1 MHVLGLVLGLT
12 LLLVAVVI
20 VLIVKLSSARELVN
34 VSEDIVALGWAQVAP
49 DDAGWRAFTALA
61 STGSTGTA
69 RAVEGVAAAVEGLAA
84 VERVEEEQESTFGQG
99 YRDTSAPHPRFLVI
113 GTRTLRSTTARKS
126 HHSETAELWIGEARA
141 MPAAEAGAAYD
152 VMAEMRPIMEGPLAD
167 RVRSVIKS
175 RPEIVR
181 ELAPVVHVGPQA
193 WVLVSPVARG
203 GRHLGLLIET
213 AKELSQAF
221 SSGAIS

>member
-49 DDAGWRAFTALA
+49 EDAGWRAFTALA
-61 STGSTGTA
+61 STTSTGPA
-69 RAVEGVAAAVEGLAA
+69 RTVDDVVD
-84 VERVEEEQESTFGQG
+84 ERQESMFGQG
-99 YRDTSAPHPRFLVI
+99 YCDRAAPHPRFL
-113 GTRTLRSTTARKS
+113 TLGIR
-126 HHSETAELWIGEARA
+126 TAELWIGEART
-141 MPAAEAGAAYD
+141 MPVAEAGTAYD
-152 VMAEMRPIMEGPLAD
+152 AMAEMMRPIMEGPLAD

-213 AKELSQAF
+213 AKALSQAF
-221 SSGAIS
+221 TLVPERAV

>member
-12 LLLVAVVI
+12 LLLVAVVV

-61 STGSTGTA
+61 STGSTGAA
-69 RAVEGVAAAVEGLAA
+69 RAVEGVAAIEGVA
-84 VERVEEEQESTFGQG
+84 EEAQESTFGQG
-99 YRDTSAPHPRFLVI
+99 YRDTSAPHPRFLTLGI
-113 GTRTLRSTTARKS
+113 RTAD
-126 HHSETAELWIGEARA
+126 LWIGEARA
-141 MPAAEAGAAYD
+141 LPVAEAGTAYD
-152 VMAEMRPIMEGPLAD
+152 VMAKMMRPIMEGPLAD

-181 ELAPVVHVGPQA
+181 ELAPVVHVGSQA

-203 GRHLGLLIET
+203 GKHLGLLLET
-213 AKELSQAF
+213 VNELSRALD
-221 SSGAIS
+221 SA